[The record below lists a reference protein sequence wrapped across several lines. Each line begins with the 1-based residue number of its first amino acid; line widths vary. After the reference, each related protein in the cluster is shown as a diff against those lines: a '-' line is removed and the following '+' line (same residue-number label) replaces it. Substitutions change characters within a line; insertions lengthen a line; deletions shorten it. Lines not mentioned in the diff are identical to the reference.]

1 MPNHQMCPKKELIKS
16 ALHSGIFLEFLY
28 EGNNDVEALYNEIIS
43 QKPNDKSS
51 SIISIINGKN
61 QKMRDQITQTFNKGD
76 EIKCCRDINY
86 YFDLLN
92 AIIKSPNVFSR
103 HIQDDVIRKFEEQWK
118 EIIQVKSIDM
128 CTRETDLDSIRKR
141 CITKHLYDLKMDE
154 NFIKAFSDDYNN
166 YLVDKWKK
174 IIEYTSTY
182 YGGIYIKIENDSM
195 GIIEKYDD
203 FLKSSYFICDSG
215 LNKLNTDDITIS
227 TDVNS
232 LINSIYLDK
241 ITSNKI
247 QEGCFNKNYIEL
259 LKIKTSNI
267 QRMNNMLTIGIS
279 LLGFALLLIFLYRFS
294 PLGNLLLRCTK
305 KNIEVGENMSE
316 EMHELYENSE
326 NGRQYISYHSVSH

>member
-1 MPNHQMCPKKELIKS
+1 MHNR
-16 ALHSGIFLEFLY
+16 
-28 EGNNDVEALYNEIIS
+28 DVEALNREIES
-43 QKPNDKSS
+43 HKSDS
-51 SIISIINGKN
+51 NSVSIRSIIQSKN
-61 QKMRDQITQTFNKGD
+61 EKFIQKIKENFIDNDQ
-76 EIKCCRDINY
+76 IKCCRDITY

-103 HIQDDVIRKFEEQWK
+103 YIQDDVINKLEEQWK
-118 EIIQVKSIDM
+118 EIIQVKNID
-128 CTRETDLDSIRKR
+128 I
-141 CITKHLYDLKMDE
+141 Y
-154 NFIKAFSDDYNN
+154 DYNN

-203 FLKSSYFICDSG
+203 FLKFSYFICDSG

-232 LINSIYLDK
+232 LINSISLDK

-247 QEGCFNKNYIEL
+247 QEGCFNKSYIEL

-267 QRMNNMLTIGIS
+267 QRINNMLTIGIS
-279 LLGFALLLIFLYRFS
+279 LLEFALILIFLYRFS
-294 PLGNLLLRCTK
+294 PLGNLLRRCTK
-305 KNIEVGENMSE
+305 KNIDVGENTSE